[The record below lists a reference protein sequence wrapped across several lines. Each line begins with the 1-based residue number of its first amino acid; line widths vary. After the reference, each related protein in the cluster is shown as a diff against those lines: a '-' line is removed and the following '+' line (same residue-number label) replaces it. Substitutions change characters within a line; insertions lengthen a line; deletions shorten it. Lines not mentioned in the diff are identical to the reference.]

1 VADGDDVPVVDDTGY
16 AVMHM
21 GALLESATKLIE
33 SCAGQDESITIPEA
47 ARRTVDR
54 HYPLDADP
62 YEAWGMWSERLQQF
76 GELHYQGAIGD
87 RLEEFGRPEHTGYER
102 LQALVRTL
110 AALEVQWS
118 LENNPI
124 SSEASAKAATDQ

>member
-1 VADGDDVPVVDDTGY
+1 VTDGDDVPVVDDTGY
-16 AVMHM
+16 AIMHM
-21 GALLESATKLIE
+21 GALLESAIKLIE
-33 SCAGQDESITIPEA
+33 SCAGQNESIPIPEA

-76 GELHYQGAIGD
+76 GELHYQGSIGD
-87 RLEEFGRPEHTGYER
+87 RLEEFGGPEHTGYER

-110 AALEVQWS
+110 TALELQWS

-124 SSEASAKAATDQ
+124 NADRTKAASD

>member
-1 VADGDDVPVVDDTGY
+1 MTEDDDVPVVEDTGY

-21 GALLESATKLIE
+21 GALLESAAKLIE
-33 SCAGQDESITIPEA
+33 SCAQQNESITIPEA
-47 ARRTVDR
+47 ARRTIDR

-62 YEAWGMWSERLQQF
+62 YEAWGMWSERLQHF
-76 GELHYQGAIGD
+76 GDLHYQGSIGD
-87 RLEEFGRPEHTGYER
+87 RLEEFGRPEHSGYER

-124 SSEASAKAATDQ
+124 NSRASSKAASEQ